1 MISKR
6 AISIFSFLAMLAIS
20 GCARHVTDAN
30 LHEVKPDMNTK
41 EVESILGPPT
51 RTELPPELKPPP
63 EVRTMPVV
71 RYIYEQDGHTVEL
84 LFVGDKLASGNEAVK
99 GSFDK

>member
-1 MISKR
+1 MTR
-6 AISIFSFLAMLAIS
+6 ALAIFSFLALLGAAACS
-20 GCARHVTDAN
+20 RHIGDAN
-30 LHEVKPDMNTK
+30 LREVKPDMNTK

-51 RTELPPELKPPP
+51 RVELPPELKPPP

-71 RYIYEQDGHTVEL
+71 RYVYEQDGHTVEL
-84 LFVGDKLASGNEAVK
+84 LFVGDKLAGGNGAIK